1 MTTPPNASAASS
13 TPTKTSSSTQTTPS
27 RRPFYLRPPWNILFE
42 LSKLEK
48 LGTPWS
54 INIAYLLRSFL
65 TEMDH
70 TGKVDFRASGVA
82 LDSSALI
89 YLMKSKL
96 LLTLNDPPPPAAQ
109 KLPPDFIPPPLFLPL
124 RHELTSTTIQ
134 HLLGVLDE
142 VLKGEKLSRLD
153 RMVVQTPVL
162 PAVSD
167 LLPQFDRFMAELET
181 QVDQLYALLIEKV
194 QGQGII
200 DFSTLTKNVTR
211 IEALR
216 MFIYL
221 LFLAQDGLV
230 SLWQNE
236 ETEEL
241 YIAVGN
247 LKVGKIK
254 QSIK

>member
-1 MTTPPNASAASS
+1 MATTS
-13 TPTKTSSSTQTTPS
+13 TAPM

-42 LSKLEK
+42 ISKLEK
-48 LGTPWS
+48 LTPWNV
-54 INIAYLLRSFL
+54 NIAYLLRSFL
-65 TEMDH
+65 LEMEKSAPD
-70 TGKVDFRASGVA
+70 KVDFRASGVA

-96 LLTLNDPPPPAAQ
+96 LLTLQEPPPV
-109 KLPPDFIPPPLFLPL
+109 LPKVPTDFVPPPLFLPL

-134 HLLGVLDE
+134 HLLEVLDD
-142 VLKGEKLSRLD
+142 VLKGEKLLALNH
-153 RMVVQTPVL
+153 VVEQHPVL
-162 PAVSD
+162 PAVTD
-167 LLPQFDRFMAELET
+167 LLPKFDKFIAELEF
-181 QVDQLYALLIEKV
+181 QVDKLYALLVEKTG
-194 QGQGII
+194 GQGII
-200 DFSTLTKNVTR
+200 DFTTLIRNATR

-241 YIAVGN
+241 YIAVGKLN
-247 LKVGKIK
+247 VGKPEK
-254 QSIK
+254 FSS

>member
-1 MTTPPNASAASS
+1 MASTASPPTTPL
-13 TPTKTSSSTQTTPS
+13 

-54 INIAYLLRSFL
+54 VNIAYLLRSFL

-96 LLTLNDPPPPAAQ
+96 LLTLNEPPPAVTP
-109 KLPPDFIPPPLFLPL
+109 KLPPDFVPPPLFLPL

-134 HLLGVLDE
+134 HLLDVLDE
-142 VLKGEKLSRLD
+142 VLRGEKLSRLD
-153 RMVVQTPVL
+153 RVVVQTPVL

-167 LLPQFDRFMAELET
+167 LLPQFDRFMAELEN
-181 QVDQLYALLIEKV
+181 QVDQLYALLVEKV
-194 QGQGII
+194 HGQGII
-200 DFSTLTKNVTR
+200 DFSTLIKGATR

-254 QSIK
+254 QPIK